1 MVSDKRSSG
10 ESSLIL
16 NHRLNKIQHEAILID
31 NEDISK
37 MPRETIRSRLAT
49 LPQDP
54 MLLNG
59 SIRSNIDPLIWQVM
73 SLLSQFLPRLSSGKQ
88 QLRPVARVLLD
99 QSQILVL
106 DEATPLVDHA
116 TERNITD
123 LVREKFQDRTVVA
136 VAHRLRMIR
145 HFDVV
150 VVMEEGKIIKTGL
163 PTQLLQDPGSR
174 FRDKWLKEGG
184 DPV

>member
-1 MVSDKRSSG
+1 MASDVS
-10 ESSLIL
+10 I
-16 NHRLNKIQHEAILID
+16 
-31 NEDISK
+31 ISVLTEVGMMK
-37 MPRETIRSRLAT
+37 WVTSRGGLDTALDT
-49 LPQDP
+49 
-54 MLLNG
+54 N
-59 SIRSNIDPLIWQVM
+59 
-73 SLLSQFLPRLSSGKQ
+73 RLSSGKQ

-136 VAHRLRMIR
+136 VAHRLRLIR